1 MIYKNDQLSCLL
13 GMALAY
19 NIASNIINGFAIYYF
34 TYVIGDA
41 DLFPITFLTPARRIC

>member
-1 MIYKNDQLSCLL
+1 
-13 GMALAY
+13 MALAY